1 MKVWERSFADDVLEL
16 AREILV
22 HVCGESCHKYSGQTS
37 KICRHGFYYIVAL
50 ADCWRRRRNGKPL
63 RNVLFPVRDTQYG
76 MQGRVLNFQLHPY
89 ECVTNY
95 AGIAAFRSNLDVQDL
110 RRVVKQEAWL
120 DADETFPHVGSRPQW
135 GYMNL
140 FELGDGTEYVSRP
153 AVSEEPMAWEEDVSV
168 EQWREIL
175 LQCSEQLSD
184 EEEVDEET
192 DRRATELEAETQ
204 ASFCDGLNTGF
215 YINAYTTK
223 QCPSMEGV
231 LEEMRRG
238 LERLQ
243 EQRAE
248 EQAKFFFF

>member
-1 MKVWERSFADDVLEL
+1 M
-16 AREILV
+16 
-22 HVCGESCHKYSGQTS
+22 
-37 KICRHGFYYIVAL
+37 
-50 ADCWRRRRNGKPL
+50 
-63 RNVLFPVRDTQYG
+63 
-76 MQGRVLNFQLHPY
+76 
-89 ECVTNY
+89 
-95 AGIAAFRSNLDVQDL
+95 QDL

-120 DADETFPHVGSRPQW
+120 DVDETFPHVGSRPQW
-135 GYMNL
+135 GYRNF

-153 AVSEEPMAWEEDVSV
+153 AVSEEPMAWEEDVCV

-204 ASFCDGLNTGF
+204 ASFCDGLLTGF
-215 YINAYTTK
+215 YTNAYTTK

-238 LERLQ
+238 LERL
-243 EQRAE
+243 
-248 EQAKFFFF
+248 

>member
-1 MKVWERSFADDVLEL
+1 
-16 AREILV
+16 
-22 HVCGESCHKYSGQTS
+22 
-37 KICRHGFYYIVAL
+37 
-50 ADCWRRRRNGKPL
+50 
-63 RNVLFPVRDTQYG
+63 
-76 MQGRVLNFQLHPY
+76 
-89 ECVTNY
+89 
-95 AGIAAFRSNLDVQDL
+95 
-110 RRVVKQEAWL
+110 
-120 DADETFPHVGSRPQW
+120 
-135 GYMNL
+135 MNL
-140 FELGDGTEYVSRP
+140 FELGDGTEFVSRP
-153 AVSEEPMAWEEDVSV
+153 AVSEEPMAWEEDVGV

-223 QCPSMEGV
+223 QRPSMEGV

-243 EQRAE
+243 KQRAE
-248 EQAKFFFF
+248 EQAKLKKSIAGARGESGTRASSRRETCLGRQVEFRGNSRCCQALICLLSTMLLEEWNGDVIPHPVWSPYLCIS